1 MIYYTNMI
9 ANRIQ
14 NIHEY
19 LSTCPEIKG
28 LSEIHIFFTP
38 INPKPQTVKK
48 FEEICNQITKS
59 RIEESGFRPIKP
71 CHLSLN
77 FKNVG
82 DLRVMQSSRYI
93 VSQDMHH
100 VIKECYNE
108 ADTMQQMFNNAYNT
122 GEIDEKVDVIREKI
136 EAIASAQGVPCTD
149 ADAQKFTRY
158 FEFHIKLKRKESDT
172 NDEITEQEIK
182 ELKELGKKLSD
193 KYNRPVPLSFVNN
206 CMHQRYLNV
215 RFETLGSES
224 ARKIVHEIE
233 QSINNT
239 NNFSWDKT
247 ISEYVWFDSY
257 RALDS
262 GWIDF

>member
-1 MIYYTNMI
+1 MI
-9 ANRIQ
+9 ANRIK
-14 NIHEY
+14 NVPEY
-19 LSTCPEIKG
+19 LSSCPEIKG

-38 INPKPQTVKK
+38 ICPRPQTVKK
-48 FEEICNQITKS
+48 FEEICDLITKS
-59 RIEESGFRPIKP
+59 RSSEPGIRPIKP

-77 FKNVG
+77 FKNIG

-93 VSQDMHH
+93 MSQDMYH
-100 VIKECYNE
+100 VIKECNDE
-108 ADTMQQMFNNAYNT
+108 ADKMQQMFDDAYNS
-122 GEIDEKVDVIREKI
+122 GEIDEKVSVIREKI

-149 ADAQKFTRY
+149 TDAQKFSRY
-158 FEFHIKLKRKESDT
+158 FEFHIKLKRKNSES
-172 NDEITEQEIK
+172 NDEITEQEII
-182 ELKELGKKLSD
+182 ELKELANILSD
-193 KYNRPVPLSFVNN
+193 KYQRPVPLSFVNN
-206 CMHQRYLNV
+206 CIHQRYLNV

-224 ARKIVHEIE
+224 ARKIVAEIE

-239 NNFSWDKT
+239 HNFCWDKT